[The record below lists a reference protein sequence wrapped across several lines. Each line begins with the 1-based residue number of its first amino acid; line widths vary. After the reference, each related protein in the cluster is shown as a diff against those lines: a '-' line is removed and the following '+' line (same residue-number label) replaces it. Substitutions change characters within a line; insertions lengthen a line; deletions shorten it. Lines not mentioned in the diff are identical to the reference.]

1 MTAAKSCRMTFGA
14 LQVFGYFGNVV
25 YIVFFSGTGIQN
37 LGMREFWKES
47 WNMILERMVCICLVL
62 GVWCGVRFWA
72 WIWGC
77 KVWACECFI
86 FTCCHL
92 LAFGF
97 LFVGGSPPC
106 TTARLTR
113 REKNLVVRCPH
124 VIFILW
130 FVAIAPM
137 VARAMMMLA
146 ILLGILEEKRG
157 NSSHGA
163 NSAEGWSWHSYSRW
177 SDRNPA
183 SNWCVSISAMAPAAR
198 RTVFIPERPSGKFV
212 SGQKTADQAI
222 LKKRWWRQRWWN
234 KWRAWS
240 FENGKWTAQA
250 KGDDDGRNCSSN
262 ASPWKAR

>member
-1 MTAAKSCRMTFGA
+1 
-14 LQVFGYFGNVV
+14 
-25 YIVFFSGTGIQN
+25 
-37 LGMREFWKES
+37 MREFWKES

-146 ILLGILEEKRG
+146 TLLGILEEKRG

-183 SNWCVSISAMAPAAR
+183 SNWCVSISPMAPAAR

-262 ASPWKAR
+262 ESPWKAR